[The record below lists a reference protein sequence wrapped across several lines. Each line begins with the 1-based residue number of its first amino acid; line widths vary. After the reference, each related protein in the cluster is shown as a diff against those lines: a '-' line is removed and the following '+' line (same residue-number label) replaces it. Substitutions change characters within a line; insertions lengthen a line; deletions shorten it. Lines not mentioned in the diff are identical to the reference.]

1 MTNSLDPY
9 SPSPSAH
16 YDASSKPPAAEVAE
30 PKIEYFAAFNYFFEH
45 PDWGNSLLMGS
56 VCMLIPILNAIVLAG
71 YRYEIVE
78 MKVRFPEQ
86 LYPKFDFARF
96 SQYVTRGIWPFLID
110 MIMQMVLVVPMLIVF
125 YGSMIGIGIAVA
137 NNERVGLIVAAI
149 VVPLVMLFF
158 MTVSLLLS
166 TAMVPLYLRAGLAQD
181 FGQAFNFRWI
191 KDFLAKVGLQT
202 LLFTLFLMVTGGIL
216 GIIGYAACFIGL
228 FPVIFLLA
236 GPVVAHAHYQLYRL
250 YLARGGEPIPLKEL
264 QSGGAFVPAPG
275 FPSPKSPPT

>member
-1 MTNSLDPY
+1 MSLDQH
-9 SPSPSAH
+9 PSASAGN
-16 YDASSKPPAAEVAE
+16 YEVATKPLAKEGSE

-45 PDWGNSLLMGS
+45 PEWGNSLLMGS

-78 MKVRFPEQ
+78 MRLRFPDQ
-86 LYPKFDFARF
+86 LYPKFDFARL
-96 SQYVTRGIWPFLID
+96 SQYITRGIWAFLID
-110 MIMQMVLVVPMLIVF
+110 MIVQMVLVVPFLVVF

-137 NNERVGLIVAAI
+137 SNERVGLIVAAI
-149 VVPLVMLFF
+149 VVPLVMLFL

-181 FGQAFNFRWI
+181 FGQAFNLRWI
-191 KDFLAKVGLQT
+191 KDFLAKVGVQT
-202 LLFTLFLMVTGGIL
+202 LLFTLFLMVTGAIL

-228 FPVIFLLA
+228 LPVIFLLA

-250 YLARGGEPIPLKEL
+250 YLARGGEPIPLKPLLSEP
-264 QSGGAFVPAPG
+264 AFAPTPG
-275 FPSPKSPPT
+275 PPPPKPLAM

>member
-1 MTNSLDPY
+1 MSLDQH
-9 SPSPSAH
+9 SSAPSGN
-16 YDASSKPPAAEVAE
+16 YEVDTKPLATEGSE

-45 PDWGNSLLMGS
+45 PEWGNSLLMGS

-78 MKVRFPEQ
+78 MKLRFPEQ

-96 SQYVTRGIWPFLID
+96 SQYITRGIWAFLID
-110 MIMQMVLVVPMLIVF
+110 MIVQMVLVVPILIVF

-137 NNERVGLIVAAI
+137 SNERVGLVVAAI

-181 FGQAFNFRWI
+181 FGQALNFRWI

-202 LLFTLFLMVTGGIL
+202 FLFTLFLMVTGGVL
-216 GIIGYAACFIGL
+216 GIIGYAACFVGL

-236 GPVVAHAHYQLYRL
+236 GPVVGHAHYQLYRL
-250 YLARGGEPIPLKEL
+250 YLARGGEPIPLKPLPSEP
-264 QSGGAFVPAPG
+264 AFAPTPGPPPPKPPAM
-275 FPSPKSPPT
+275 

>member
-1 MTNSLDPY
+1 MSLDQH
-9 SPSPSAH
+9 PSASAGN
-16 YDASSKPPAAEVAE
+16 YEVATKPLATEGSE

-45 PDWGNSLLMGS
+45 PEWGNSLLMGS

-78 MKVRFPEQ
+78 MKLRFPDQ
-86 LYPKFDFARF
+86 LYPKFDFARL
-96 SQYVTRGIWPFLID
+96 SQYITRGIWAFLID
-110 MIMQMVLVVPMLIVF
+110 MIAQKVLVVPFLVVF

-137 NNERVGLIVAAI
+137 SNERVGLIVAAI
-149 VVPLVMLFF
+149 VVPLVMLFL

-181 FGQAFNFRWI
+181 FGQAFNLRWI
-191 KDFLAKVGLQT
+191 KDFLAKVGVQT
-202 LLFTLFLMVTGGIL
+202 LLFTLFLMVTGASL

-228 FPVIFLLA
+228 LPVIFLLA

-250 YLARGGEPIPLKEL
+250 YLARGGEPIPLKPLLSE
-264 QSGGAFVPAPG
+264 SAFAPTPGPPPPKPPAM
-275 FPSPKSPPT
+275 

>member
-1 MTNSLDPY
+1 MSLDQH
-9 SPSPSAH
+9 PSASAGN
-16 YDASSKPPAAEVAE
+16 YEVATKPLAKEGSE

-45 PDWGNSLLMGS
+45 PEWGNSLLMGS

-78 MKVRFPEQ
+78 MKLRFPDQ
-86 LYPKFDFARF
+86 LYPKFDFARL
-96 SQYVTRGIWPFLID
+96 SQYITRGIWAFLID
-110 MIMQMVLVVPMLIVF
+110 MIAQMVLVVPFLVVF

-137 NNERVGLIVAAI
+137 SNERVGLIVAAI
-149 VVPLVMLFF
+149 VVPLVMLFL

-181 FGQAFNFRWI
+181 FGQAFNLRWI
-191 KDFLAKVGLQT
+191 KDFLAKVGVQT
-202 LLFTLFLMVTGGIL
+202 LLFTLFLMVTGAIL

-228 FPVIFLLA
+228 LPVIFLLA

-250 YLARGGEPIPLKEL
+250 YLARGGEPIPLKPLLSE
-264 QSGGAFVPAPG
+264 SAFAPTPGPPPPKPPAM
-275 FPSPKSPPT
+275 